1 MAHNDV
7 TSATNRKGATAGRH
21 AVVVG
26 GSMAGLLA
34 ARVLA
39 DHFERVTIVERDR
52 LPDGPEFRKG
62 VPQSRHLHVLL
73 GRGCAIVES
82 LLPGFEAELLQAGA
96 VTARWPADVLW
107 LTAQGWSRRFDQ
119 GLRLL
124 SASRELIEWGVR
136 RRVAALENVAVV
148 EGHDVSSL
156 VADAGRSRV
165 TGVRIRARPSTGQ
178 DATEHEL
185 AADLVVDASGRN
197 SRTPRWLVELGFE
210 PPSETRIDA
219 FLGYASRHYAIPPTF
234 AADWRVLYLQS
245 HPPGN
250 ARAGGLF
257 PVEGGRWMVTLAG
270 AGRDYPPTDDAGF
283 LDFAASL
290 RSPVLSEAIRSAT
303 PLTPI
308 HGYQRT
314 ENQRR
319 HYERMRRMPEGLLV
333 TGDALCAFNPIYGQ
347 GMTAAAQAAQVL
359 DGILRDQP
367 GGSLDGLWRRF
378 HPAVA
383 AANAGAWLIA
393 TGEDLRYPKTE
404 GGARDLRTRLTHRYL
419 DRVIRAGTE
428 DKAVNQAFLQVLQL
442 VAPPK
447 TLFAPRV
454 LFPAL
459 LRGGQGPAV
468 ESDVPAPPASEA
480 IPSVPLPAMP
490 AVGNR

>member
-1 MAHNDV
+1 MARAD
-7 TSATNRKGATAGRH
+7 ATDATPRH
-21 AVVVG
+21 AVVIG

-39 DHFERVTIVERDR
+39 DRFDRVTVVERDR

-73 GRGCAIVES
+73 GRGCAIVED
-82 LLPGFEAELLQAGA
+82 LFPGFESELLAAGA
-96 VTARWPADVLW
+96 VPANWPADVLW

-136 RRVAALENVAVV
+136 RRVAALANVEVV
-148 EGHDVSSL
+148 EGHDVTGYA
-156 VADAGRSRV
+156 ADAGRGRV
-165 TGVRIRARPSTGQ
+165 TGVRMRARPSTGE
-178 DATEHEL
+178 DGSEREM
-185 AADLVVDASGRN
+185 AADLVVDAGGRT
-197 SRTPRWLVELGFE
+197 SKTPRWLADLGFE
-210 PPSETRIDA
+210 PPAETRIDA
-219 FLGYASRHYAIPPTF
+219 VLGYASRHYAIPPEF
-234 AADWRVLYLQS
+234 AADWRVLYLQAR
-245 HPPGN
+245 PPGN
-250 ARAGGLF
+250 ARSGGLF
-257 PVEGGRWMVTLAG
+257 PIEGGRWMATLAG

-283 LDFAASL
+283 LEFARSL
-290 RSPVLSEAIRSAT
+290 RSPVLYEAIRAAE

-359 DGILRDQP
+359 DRLLGARAV
-367 GGSLDGLWRRF
+367 GGLEGLWRRF
-378 HPAVA
+378 HAEVA
-383 AANAGAWLIA
+383 EATAGAWLIA
-393 TGEDLRYPKTE
+393 TGEDLRYPTTA
-404 GGARDLRTRLTHRYL
+404 GGVRDVRTRLTHRYL

-428 DKAVNQAFLQVLQL
+428 DAAVNRAFLEVLQL
-442 VAPPK
+442 VAPPES
-447 TLFAPRV
+447 LFAPGV

-459 LRGGQGPAV
+459 LRGGKRPVEGNAV
-468 ESDVPAPPASEA
+468 PG
-480 IPSVPLPAMP
+480 PLPSRSERGVRLPPLP